1 MYIPTNTNRRY
12 SNSYGT
18 NNKMLRLAGACCEKR
33 CGCGGKC
40 GCGGNRNSPISSGA
54 ASGQAATM
62 MMPNIVINVQSGNR
76 RSNDYTESSNS
87 AYSPSES
94 NPLYYAPTTTEN
106 NPTYSSYEHG
116 GNYSGRY
123 DTNNDVTPAQNGQD
137 VVPIILS
144 PRAAQKARQNQAS
157 FDPGVPPEYVG
168 RRYPL
173 EFP

>member
-1 MYIPTNTNRRY
+1 MYIPNNKSRY
-12 SNSYGT
+12 GYGYG
-18 NNKMLRLAGACCEKR
+18 NNKMLRVAGACCERKYGCGAN
-33 CGCGGKC
+33 CGCGR
-40 GCGGNRNSPISSGA
+40 NRYAPTTHGA

-76 RSNDYTESSNS
+76 KSNDYTESSNS

-94 NPLYYAPTTTEN
+94 NPLYYAPSSTEN

-116 GNYSGRY
+116 GYYSGRY
-123 DTNNDVTPAQNGQD
+123 DTNTDVVPTTQTKQD

-144 PRAAQKARQNQAS
+144 PRAAQKARQTKAE